1 MVQKDVLYLSQARC
15 RPAHEWHHGDTP
27 DGMSHVSV
35 GEEMNM
41 PCVITHMV
49 QCSVCDKFKA
59 ADGAYITLTD
69 EQWKDLKKRTVT
81 IHHKICPHCHEEA
94 MSIVN
99 RFQGICDKG
108 NEFDTCGAEG

>member
-1 MVQKDVLYLSQARC
+1 MTC
-15 RPAHEWHHGDTP
+15 
-27 DGMSHVSV
+27 
-35 GEEMNM
+35 

-49 QCSVCDKFKA
+49 QCSVCDKFKG
-59 ADGAYITLTD
+59 ADGAYVTLTD
-69 EQWKDLKKRTVT
+69 KQWNDLKQRTVT

>member
-1 MVQKDVLYLSQARC
+1 VVQNHVLNL
-15 RPAHEWHHGDTP
+15 PAGRGKAVNGRHHGDTP

-41 PCVITHMV
+41 PCVITYMV